1 MKRALSASR
10 QGNGAQKARGV
21 NRGVVNANIP
31 LLSRFF
37 VCLFFFLILRRMGK
51 IKALAPTLPRRVVRQ
66 AGCVEAKLVAFTV
79 GCDLMTTLK
88 RHRSGAGAQSIE
100 Y

>member
-1 MKRALSASR
+1 
-10 QGNGAQKARGV
+10 
-21 NRGVVNANIP
+21 
-31 LLSRFF
+31 
-37 VCLFFFLILRRMGK
+37 MGK